1 MIAFFIQINLE
12 NTQRKTMQPQKYL
25 SLNNKKLSY
34 SLIKLPKI
42 KLRNHVATS
51 PLLQKSGVHHKQDV
65 DVIRMRER
73 KTTKQY
79 LQKNLWEKL

>member
-1 MIAFFIQINLE
+1 M
-12 NTQRKTMQPQKYL
+12 
-25 SLNNKKLSY
+25 KLK
-34 SLIKLPKI
+34 KLPKT
-42 KLRNHVATS
+42 KLRNHVAIS
-51 PLLQKSGVHHKQDV
+51 PLLQKSGVHHKHDV

>member
-1 MIAFFIQINLE
+1 MKLNVLPNL
-12 NTQRKTMQPQKYL
+12 KV
-25 SLNNKKLSY
+25 
-34 SLIKLPKI
+34 
-42 KLRNHVATS
+42 RNRVAMN
-51 PLLQKSGVHHKQDV
+51 PLLQKSGTHHKQDI